1 MAAEK
6 VRCGAVVDDDDDEE
20 VAPQLQDRIWSPYHV
35 LQEILEGYWAEPNK
49 CPARSTMGRMDPHR
63 APHYERRAPERDRE
77 RSHDDDRIV
86 SYRIVL
92 RHALLTY
99 LFIRYLFGFW

>member
-6 VRCGAVVDDDDDEE
+6 VWCGAVVDDDDDEE

-35 LQEILEGYWAEPNK
+35 LQEILEGCWAEPNK
-49 CPARSTMGRMDPHR
+49 FPARSTMGRMDPHR
-63 APHYERRAPERDRE
+63 APHYERRAPERDRGAVMM
-77 RSHDDDRIV
+77 IV

-92 RHALLTY
+92 RHALLTH
-99 LFIRYLFGFW
+99 LFIRFLFGFL

>member
-49 CPARSTMGRMDPHR
+49 FPARSTMGRMDPHR
-63 APHYERRAPERDRE
+63 APHYESPGERE
-77 RSHDDDRIV
+77 IEEP
-86 SYRIVL
+86 
-92 RHALLTY
+92 
-99 LFIRYLFGFW
+99 